1 MTVDIFCLILGV
13 NNSLILIKTVIS
25 GSSIADGYGN
35 QIEGY
40 SLKSEHFKSN
50 KDGSDRAVGYAAE
63 NSSHTAGST
72 DRRRKEE
79 ERKKGRCYI

>member
-40 SLKSEHFKSN
+40 SLKSEHFKGN
-50 KDGSDRAVGYAAE
+50 
-63 NSSHTAGST
+63 
-72 DRRRKEE
+72 
-79 ERKKGRCYI
+79 